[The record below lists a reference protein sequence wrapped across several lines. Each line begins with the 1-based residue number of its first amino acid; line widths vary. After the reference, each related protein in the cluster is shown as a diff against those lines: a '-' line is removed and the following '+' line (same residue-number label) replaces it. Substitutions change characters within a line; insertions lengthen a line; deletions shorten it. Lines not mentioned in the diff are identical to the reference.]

1 MHEMRAARRLV
12 DEAVEL
18 MAGERAERVTD
29 VEVVLGSAAR
39 LTAESVRRQFEL
51 AAHGTP
57 AEGAALHVS
66 LAPSR
71 YWCVDCMF
79 EFSSL
84 APGGGACPRCGRA
97 VLSLDRE
104 AAAHVTSIGLAA
116 N

>member
-1 MHEMRAARRLV
+1 MHGMRTAQRLL
-12 DEAVEL
+12 DEAVDL

-29 VEVVLGSAAR
+29 IEVVLGSAAR
-39 LTAESVRRQFEL
+39 LTAESVRQRFEL
-51 AAHGTP
+51 VARGTS
-57 AEGAALHVS
+57 AEGAAIHIS

-84 APGGGACPRCGRA
+84 APGGGACPRCGRR

-104 AAAHVTSIGLAA
+104 AVAHVASIGRAA
-116 N
+116 P

>member
-1 MHEMRAARRLV
+1 MHEMRTARRLV

-29 VEVVLGSAAR
+29 VEVVLCSASR
-39 LTAESVRRQFEL
+39 LTAESVCRHFEL

-57 AEGAALHVS
+57 AEGAALHVR

-84 APGGGACPRCGRA
+84 APDGGACPRCGRG
-97 VLSLDRE
+97 VMSLDRE
-104 AAAHVTSIGLAA
+104 TAVHVTSIGLAA
-116 N
+116 R

>member
-18 MAGERAERVTD
+18 MAGECAERVTD

-39 LTAESVRRQFEL
+39 LTAESVRRQFEV

-84 APGGGACPRCGRA
+84 APGGGVCPRCGRA

-104 AAAHVTSIGLAA
+104 TAAHVTSIGLAT